1 MARIAAV
8 GDGAPY
14 EGVQKNRNDAG
25 NGYVSRKPGCI
36 FQIAN
41 LFLFMDSSLDYQ
53 LFRS

>member
-8 GDGAPY
+8 GDGASY
-14 EGVQKNRNDAG
+14 EGGHKNRNDAG
-25 NGYVSRKPGCI
+25 TGYVSRKPGSI
-36 FQIAN
+36 FQVAN